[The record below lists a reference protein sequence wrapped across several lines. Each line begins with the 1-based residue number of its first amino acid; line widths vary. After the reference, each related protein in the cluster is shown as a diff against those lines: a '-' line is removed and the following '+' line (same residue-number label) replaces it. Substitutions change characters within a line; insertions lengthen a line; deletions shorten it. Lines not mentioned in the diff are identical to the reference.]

1 MTSSNNYTEKNSLY
15 GITEETF
22 DEAHLKVDD
31 IKWLDEEDENLS
43 VDDIKWKEVDEEK
56 RQVKG
61 NDTASKGSFISVSDA
76 IAYGSNGKNGKKGNG
91 GRSGEK
97 PPEHTDP
104 DYFPVDIF
112 PDWIREFIEEHK
124 RIKGFP
130 EQYTAAGV
138 LAALSLA
145 CGNNRYIEEPF
156 ISKAALWIALVGRP
170 GANKTHPLNAALA
183 PFKEIDEKLFNE
195 YEPKKRAYDK
205 APEKSKPDEPTLKQL
220 TVNDTTME
228 ALTRVLQ
235 NNPDGVLLHKDEL
248 AGWVKE
254 MDRYRNG
261 GGDMQNWNSIFSLQQ
276 IRVNRASGKNL
287 FVSDPYVSIAG
298 TIQPSIL
305 KNLNSDGE
313 MIANGFLD
321 RMLFVFPEVEKK
333 VWKIKQQSALSAK
346 LYKENILKIHSD
358 RPEKKRFDI
367 SDDSVALLEQWHEE
381 ILSRVEGARETE
393 EGIVGKLQTYAM
405 RLILLLHIAQYPE
418 DAPTI
423 ISAQTTQK
431 AIQLLKYFENQAT
444 KVRSIMTGKKFM
456 GNYNEKQRSFYAA
469 LPQSF
474 TTSQAQA
481 VGKTHSIPERSVRDL
496 LKKLKQEN
504 IIKQMQRGSYQ
515 KN

>member
-183 PFKEIDEKLFNE
+183 PFKEIDEK
-195 YEPKKRAYDK
+195 
-205 APEKSKPDEPTLKQL
+205 S
-220 TVNDTTME
+220 M
-228 ALTRVLQ
+228 LTRGSNQ
-235 NNPDGVLLHKDEL
+235 
-248 AGWVKE
+248 
-254 MDRYRNG
+254 
-261 GGDMQNWNSIFSLQQ
+261 
-276 IRVNRASGKNL
+276 
-287 FVSDPYVSIAG
+287 
-298 TIQPSIL
+298 
-305 KNLNSDGE
+305 
-313 MIANGFLD
+313 
-321 RMLFVFPEVEKK
+321 
-333 VWKIKQQSALSAK
+333 
-346 LYKENILKIHSD
+346 HSVIPG
-358 RPEKKRFDI
+358 R
-367 SDDSVALLEQWHEE
+367 EE
-381 ILSRVEGARETE
+381 ISQQLMHGNVSNKMIDFRNENKLLSDN
-393 EGIVGKLQTYAM
+393 GI
-405 RLILLLHIAQYPE
+405 
-418 DAPTI
+418 
-423 ISAQTTQK
+423 
-431 AIQLLKYFENQAT
+431 
-444 KVRSIMTGKKFM
+444 KV
-456 GNYNEKQRSFYAA
+456 
-469 LPQSF
+469 
-474 TTSQAQA
+474 
-481 VGKTHSIPERSVRDL
+481 
-496 LKKLKQEN
+496 
-504 IIKQMQRGSYQ
+504 
-515 KN
+515 